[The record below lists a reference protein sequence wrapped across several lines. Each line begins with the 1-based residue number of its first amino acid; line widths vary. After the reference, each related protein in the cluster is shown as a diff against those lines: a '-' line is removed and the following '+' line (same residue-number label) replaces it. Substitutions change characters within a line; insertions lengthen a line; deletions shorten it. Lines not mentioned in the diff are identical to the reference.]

1 MWKWTANDAMTAVQ
15 RTFPVLFLALG
26 LPMVIFFSLAV
37 PPLQVPDEENHLF
50 RADQISRGEL
60 MGTRRGGE
68 IGGAVSAPLA
78 RFVDSIEAS
87 GKMALEG
94 GASSASDWTARTFE
108 SFPNTVQYGPAAYL
122 PQALALALA
131 RWSGSSALT
140 AFYWA
145 RILNGLMALGLA
157 TIALQIAQRGRLL
170 FFCLLSMPM
179 PLFLMASL
187 SQDALLIAGS
197 ALFLALASR
206 ALSRSRPATAWTVA
220 GMALLLVLIACGRPP
235 YIVLGVFFLLK
246 PLRNPEWGTG
256 RLHMGGLIALG
267 VTSMLL
273 LAWLGANQGL
283 QGGLRTDISPKGQ
296 LCFLAGHLGTVP
308 QIAVN
313 SLRHRGL
320 ILGMF
325 GILGRLDLL
334 LPLPFYPIALA
345 SMLAAYAEVGAAKF
359 DDGLCGGERWLVAFA
374 LLLGGLLIHGILY
387 LTWTPVGALGVEG
400 VQGRYLIPLAL
411 AAVFAIPN
419 FSKIPASVLAGFY
432 ALSILT
438 ALIGAGCAIFA
449 VLGQYA

>member
-15 RTFPVLFLALG
+15 RALPVLFLVLG
-26 LPMVIFFSLAV
+26 LPMVIFFALAV
-37 PPLQVPDEENHLF
+37 PPLQVPDEGNHLF

-68 IGGAVSAPLA
+68 IGGAVSAPLV
-78 RFVDSIEAS
+78 RLVDSVETN
-87 GKMALEG
+87 GKVALG
-94 GASSASDWTARTFE
+94 VGASSASDWTARAFE
-108 SFPNTVQYGPAAYL
+108 SFPNTVPYGPAAYL
-122 PQALALALA
+122 PQAAALALA

-157 TIALQIAQRGRLL
+157 TMALQIVQRGRLL

-206 ALSRSRPATAWTVA
+206 TLSRSRPATTWTVA
-220 GMALLLVLIACGRPP
+220 GMALLLVLLGCGRPP

-246 PLRNPEWGTG
+246 PWRNLEGGASRLR
-256 RLHMGGLIALG
+256 RGGLLALG
-267 VTSMLL
+267 VTSILL
-273 LAWLGANQGL
+273 LAWIGANHGL

-296 LCFLAGHLGTVP
+296 LCFLVGHLGAIP
-308 QIAVN
+308 QIAVH
-313 SLRHRGL
+313 SLKHRGL

-334 LPLPFYPIALA
+334 LPLPFYPIALV
-345 SMLAAYAEVGAAKF
+345 SMLAAYAADVKVK
-359 DDGLCGGERWLVAFA
+359 DGLSGCERWLVAGA
-374 LLLGGLLIHGILY
+374 LLLGGLLIHVILY
-387 LTWTPVGALGVEG
+387 LTWTPVGELAVEG

-419 FSKIPASVLAGFY
+419 FSKIPAPVQAGFY
-432 ALSILT
+432 VVSILT
-438 ALIGAGCAIFA
+438 AFVGAGCAIFA
-449 VLGQYA
+449 VLSQYA

>member
-15 RTFPVLFLALG
+15 RALPVLFLALG
-26 LPMVIFFSLAV
+26 LPMVLFFALAV
-37 PPLQVPDEENHLF
+37 PPLQVPDEGNHLF

-68 IGGAVSAPLA
+68 IGGAVSAPLV
-78 RFVDSIEAS
+78 RLVDSIEAN
-87 GKMALEG
+87 GKVALG
-94 GASSASDWTARTFE
+94 GSADLWTARTFK
-108 SFPNTVQYGPAAYL
+108 SFPNTVPYGPAAYL
-122 PQALALALA
+122 PQAVALALA
-131 RWSGSSALT
+131 RWSGVSALT

-157 TIALQIAQRGRLL
+157 TMALQIVQRGRLL

-206 ALSRSRPATAWTVA
+206 VLSRSRPATVWTAA
-220 GMALLLVLIACGRPP
+220 GMVLLLVFLGCGRPP
-235 YIVLGVFFLLK
+235 YIVLGAFFLLK
-246 PLRNPEWGTG
+246 PLRDLEGGAG
-256 RLHMGGLIALG
+256 RLRRGGLVALG
-267 VTSMLL
+267 VTFMLL
-273 LAWLGANQGL
+273 LAWIGANHGL
-283 QGGLRTDISPKGQ
+283 QGGLRTDVSPKGQ
-296 LCFLAGHLGTVP
+296 LCFLAGHLGAVP

-334 LPLPFYPIALA
+334 LPQPFYPIALA
-345 SMLAAYAEVGAAKF
+345 SMLAAYLADVKVK
-359 DDGLCGGERWLVAFA
+359 DGLSGCERWLVAGA

-411 AAVFAIPN
+411 AAVFAMPN
-419 FSKIPASVLAGFY
+419 FSKIPAPVQAGFY
-432 ALSILT
+432 VVSILT
-438 ALIGAGCAIFA
+438 AFIGAGCAIFA
-449 VLGQYA
+449 VLSQYA